1 MNKQQLAATL
11 WASANDLR
19 GKMDASEYKNYIL
32 GFLFYKFL
40 SEHQENYFLKNGVSL
55 EQLDNDPFKSMRV
68 EKCQSDLGYFIEWK
82 DLYRT
87 WMANIGE
94 KKWKLS
100 HVTEAINHFNENLY
114 PSQKED
120 FEGVFSDLNL
130 TSEKLGKTIADKES
144 AVKKLIELLNGIK
157 ITDNSEYDVFGY
169 IYEYLIAQFAMA
181 SGKKA
186 GEFYT
191 PHQVSRIM
199 AEIVAEELR
208 HKDKCDVYDPTAGS
222 GSLLLTV
229 SEAVNRNEYRDNI
242 RFFGQEENNT
252 TYNIAR
258 MNLLMR
264 GVKPANMILR
274 NADTLKSDWPYGEVN
289 GEDNPLFVDCVVAN
303 PPYSAKWNTEREDK
317 DLRFKEYGI
326 APATKADY
334 AFLLHSLY
342 HLKADGIM
350 AIVLPHGV
358 LFRGNEE
365 EKIRTKLLQRR
376 QIDAVIGLP
385 AGIFTNTGI
394 PTIVMI
400 LRKQPKHN
408 NVLFID
414 ASQGFRKEKN
424 NNVLRERDIKK
435 ILDVYRNRESRAG
448 FSHLA
453 DPAEI
458 EANRFN
464 LNIPRYITPI
474 TKNESQNIDA
484 HLNGGIPNE
493 DIERFSD
500 FWQAFPKLKTT
511 LFSPLRPHFSRLNI
525 SAEEVFSTIEQDSD
539 YQGFIAATHQGIEQW
554 KQEVI
559 SQLLG
564 EKPVTSSEIL
574 PIFDKLEM
582 TLFQQFAIS
591 AFTDPYEAYQL
602 FVDCW
607 NGIIEND
614 LDLLAENGFEFAR
627 TLVPNMVTK
636 GKEEVEDGKT
646 GAIFSKALIAD
657 YFFVED
663 KNKLEALKQQI
674 SQDEESLAEHQTEL
688 TSGFESEEDIGT
700 LESIVKTAKT
710 NAKKAIDTLTDWAT
724 LATDWSE
731 SELQEKSDRL
741 QQIQILAL
749 AIKQTKD
756 QLKKEAPLFDAKVEA
771 QFDHL
776 TGEDIRILL
785 AQKWLT
791 TLVGDLEKIAHSYSR
806 KVANQLKVLDER
818 YKETLS
824 EIQTQRKEV
833 EEAFW
838 AMAKLLG

>member
-40 SEHQENYFLKNGVSL
+40 SEHQENYLVQNEVSF
-55 EQLDNDPFKSMRV
+55 EELDSDSIETIK
-68 EKCQSDLGYFIEWK
+68 EDLGYFIAQE

-87 WMANIGE
+87 WLTNIGE
-94 KKWKLS
+94 NKWKLS
-100 HVTEAINHFNENLY
+100 HVTDAINHFNENLY
-114 PSQKED
+114 DSQKDD

-130 TSEKLGKTIADKES
+130 TSEKLGKNLSDKES

-199 AEIVAEELR
+199 AEIVADELR
-208 HKDKCDVYDPTAGS
+208 QKEQCAVYDPTAGS

-229 SEAVNRNEYRDNI
+229 SEAVNRNEHRDNI
-242 RFFGQEENNT
+242 QFFGQEENNT

-274 NADTLKSDWPYGEVN
+274 NADTLKSDWPYGEIN
-289 GEDNPLFVDCVVAN
+289 GEDTPLFVDCVVAN
-303 PPYSAKWNTEREDK
+303 PPYSAKWDTERADK
-317 DLRFKEYGI
+317 DVRFKEYGT

-342 HLKADGIM
+342 HLKSDGIM

-376 QIDAVIGLP
+376 QIDAIIGLP

-424 NNVLRERDIKK
+424 SNVLRERDIKK
-435 ILDVYRNRESRAG
+435 ILDVYRKRETRAG

-453 DPAEI
+453 DLAEI
-458 EANRFN
+458 ESNQFN
-464 LNIPRYITPI
+464 LNIPRYITPVS
-474 TKNESQNIDA
+474 KNESQNIDA
-484 HLNGGIPNE
+484 HLNGGIPDE
-493 DIERFSD
+493 DIDQFSD
-500 FWQAFPKLKTT
+500 FWQAFPTLRKT
-511 LFSPLRPHFSRLNI
+511 LFSPLRPGFSTLNI
-525 SAEEVFSTIEQDSD
+525 KAEEIFNTIEQDSD
-539 YQGFIAATHQGIEQW
+539 YQAFIAKTHQSIEQW
-554 KQEVI
+554 KQNVVA
-559 SQLLG
+559 QLLG
-564 EKPVTSSEIL
+564 ENPVTSGEIL
-574 PIFDKLEM
+574 PIFDKLENA
-582 TLFQQFAIS
+582 LFQQFEIS
-591 AFTDPYEAYQL
+591 RFTDPYEAYQL
-602 FVDCW
+602 FVDNW
-607 NGIIEND
+607 NAQINND
-614 LDLLAENGFEFAR
+614 LTAFAENGFEYAR
-627 TLVPNMVTK
+627 TLVANLVTK

-657 YFFVED
+657 YFFATE
-663 KNKLEALKQQI
+663 KNALDEIKQQI
-674 SQDEESLAEHQTEL
+674 SNDEETLTEHQTEL
-688 TSGFESEEDIGT
+688 TSGIESEDDIAQ
-700 LESIVKTAKT
+700 LENIVKTAKS
-710 NAKKAIDTLTDWAT
+710 NAQKAISALKDWLEQADLEWT
-724 LATDWSE
+724 E
-731 SELQEKSDRL
+731 SELSEKFDRL
-741 QQIQILAL
+741 QQIQAL
-749 AIKQTKD
+749 SQSVKQAKE
-756 QLKKEAPLFDAKVEA
+756 QLKREEPRFDEKVEA
-771 QFDHL
+771 QFAQL
-776 TGEDIRILL
+776 TLQDIRQLL
-785 AQKWLT
+785 EQKWLN
-791 TLVGDLEKIAHSYSR
+791 TLIVELENIAHSYSR
-806 KVANQLKVLDER
+806 NVANQIKALDER
-818 YKETLS
+818 YKETLD
-824 EIQTQRKEV
+824 EIQAQRKQA

>member
-40 SEHQENYFLKNGVSL
+40 SEHLENYLVNNDVTFAD
-55 EQLDNDPFKSMRV
+55 LDDDTIETIK
-68 EKCQSDLGYFIEWK
+68 EDLGYFISEA

-87 WMANIGE
+87 WVANIAE
-94 KKWKLS
+94 RKWKLS
-100 HVTEAINHFNENLY
+100 HVTDAINHFNENLY
-114 PSQKED
+114 ETQRED
-120 FEGVFSDLNL
+120 FEGVFADVIL
-130 TSEKLGKTIADKES
+130 TSEKLGKDLSDKEI
-144 AVKKLIELLNGIK
+144 AIRKLIELLNK
-157 ITDNSEYDVFGY
+157 INITGNREYDVFGY

-199 AEIVAEELR
+199 ASIVADELR
-208 HKDKCDVYDPTAGS
+208 QKEQCAVYDPTAGS

-229 SEAVNRNEYRDNI
+229 SDAVNHYEHKDNI
-242 RFFGQEENNT
+242 QFFGQENNST

-274 NADTLKSDWPYGEVN
+274 NADTLKTDWPYGEVN

-303 PPYSAKWNTEREDK
+303 PPYSAKWNSERADK
-317 DLRFKEYGI
+317 DLRFKDYGI

-342 HLKADGIM
+342 HLKQDGVM

-376 QIDAVIGLP
+376 QIDAIIGLP

-424 NNVLRERDIKK
+424 SNVLRERDIKK
-435 ILDVYRNRESRAG
+435 ILDTYRKREEIAG

-453 DPAEI
+453 DLAEI
-458 EANRFN
+458 EANQFN
-464 LNIPRYITPI
+464 LNIPRYITPAS
-474 TKNESQNIDA
+474 KNESQNIDA

-493 DIERFSD
+493 DIDQFAD
-500 FWQAFPKLKTT
+500 FWQAFPTLKNT
-511 LFSPLRPHFSRLNI
+511 LFSPLRAGFSHLNVPANEI
-525 SAEEVFSTIEQDSD
+525 FNTIEQDAD
-539 YQGFIAATHQGIEQW
+539 YQAFIAQMHANIEQW
-554 KQEVI
+554 KNAVKAEILNAEAIKSGQ
-559 SQLLG
+559 
-564 EKPVTSSEIL
+564 IL
-574 PIFDKLEM
+574 PIFDKLEAK
-582 TLFQQFAIS
+582 LFQQFTIS
-591 AFTDPYEAYQL
+591 HFTDPYEAYQL
-602 FVDCW
+602 FVDSW
-607 NGIIEND
+607 NETISTD
-614 LDLLAENGFEFAR
+614 LELLAENNGFDYAR
-627 TLVPNMVTK
+627 TLVPNMVSK
-636 GKEEVEDGKT
+636 GKEDEVQDGLK
-646 GAIFSKALIAD
+646 GAILPKTLIAEQ
-657 YFFVED
+657 FFTAE
-663 KNKLEALKQQI
+663 KAKREQIKQRI
-674 SQDEESLAEHQTEL
+674 SENEESITENQNEL
-688 TSGFESEEDIGT
+688 TSGIENEDDLT
-700 LESIVKTAKT
+700 ALEAIIKTAKT
-710 NAKKAIDTLTDWAT
+710 NAKKALVALTEWVEQTGTEWED
-724 LATDWSE
+724 

-741 QQIQILAL
+741 QAIQTASQ
-749 AIKQTKD
+749 AIKQAKE
-756 QLKKEAPLFDAKVEA
+756 QLKKAEPIFDAQVKAKYTELSH
-771 QFDHL
+771 D
-776 TGEDIRILL
+776 DIRQLL
-785 AQKWLT
+785 EQKWLHS
-791 TLVGDLEKIAHSYSR
+791 LVNELENITHNYS
-806 KVANQLKVLDER
+806 KNVANQLKALDER
-818 YKETLS
+818 YKETLA
-824 EIQTQRKEV
+824 EIQTQRKQA